1 MSRIIK
7 RMNDKMNPSLT
18 EEENKT
24 WENVWSFYVGLPT
37 KLDAQLK
44 RDAGIS
50 HFDYYAMSNIAETDD
65 GSLRMSELAQASD
78 MSLSHLSRV
87 ITRLEKKGYVKRVP
101 DPNDGRSTLAE
112 LTDDGWKIV
121 EKAAPGHVSEV
132 RRLVFDNLTDEEN
145 RAIASAMAKIVDAMN
160 PEQAA

>member
-1 MSRIIK
+1 MTEN
-7 RMNDKMNPSLT
+7 MNTWLT

-24 WENVWSFYVGLPT
+24 WENVWSFYVGLPS

-50 HFDYYAMSNIAETDD
+50 HFDYYAMAQISETEE
-65 GSLRMSELAQASD
+65 GSLRMSELAQAAD

-87 ITRLEKKGYVKRVP
+87 ITRLEKKGLVKRVP

-112 LTDDGWKIV
+112 LTPEGWEV
-121 EKAAPGHVSEV
+121 VRKAAPGHVSEV
-132 RRLVFDNLTDEEN
+132 RRLVFDNLTPEET
-145 RAIASAMAKIVDAMN
+145 RAISSAMAKIVNVMN
-160 PEQAA
+160 PEHAA

>member
-1 MSRIIK
+1 MTE
-7 RMNDKMNPSLT
+7 KMNPKFT

-50 HFDYYAMSNIAETDD
+50 HFDFYAMINIAATDE
-65 GSLRMSELAQASD
+65 GSLRMSELAEASD

-87 ITRLEKKGYVKRVP
+87 ITRLEKKGYVERVP

-112 LTDDGWKIV
+112 LTEEGWGV
-121 EKAAPGHVSEV
+121 VDKAAPGHVSQV
-132 RRLVFDNLTDEEN
+132 RRLVFDNLTEEEN
-145 RAIASAMAKIVDAMN
+145 RAVASAMAKIVDAMN
-160 PEQAA
+160 SETAA

>member
-1 MSRIIK
+1 MSEK
-7 RMNDKMNPSLT
+7 ANKYLT
-18 EEENKT
+18 EEEAKT
-24 WENVWSFYVGLPT
+24 WENVWSFYVGLPS

-50 HFDYYAMSNIAETDD
+50 HFDFYAMSHIAGTDE

-87 ITRLEKKGYVKRVP
+87 ITRLEKKGLVKRVP

-112 LTDDGWKIV
+112 LTDAGWEIV
-121 EKAAPGHVSEV
+121 EKASPGHVSEV
-132 RRLVFDNLTDEEN
+132 RRLVFDNLTEEEN

-160 PEQAA
+160 PEHAA